1 MEAFSNTSKVETMRM
16 LNSIVDIVTSEC
28 GLFATEEVTDKVHSW
43 MYTFCKKS
51 TENYR
56 PRAYRKALEALVEV
70 IEKDNTNEERKAIL
84 SVKNMLTILMK
95 ENPEMLQIIFEENDN
110 NETNDSRVI
119 FAIHSRFRLKF
130 YCNLYAK
137 KRGISIRYL

>member
-1 MEAFSNTSKVETMRM
+1 MEALSNPSKVETMRM
-16 LNSIVDIVTSEC
+16 LN
-28 GLFATEEVTDKVHSW
+28 GLEMFGSFATAEAVDKVNSW
-43 MYTFCKKS
+43 MYTFYTKS
-51 TENYR
+51 TENDR

-119 FAIHSRFRLKF
+119 FAIHSHLYLKR

-137 KRGISIRYL
+137 KRGISIKYL